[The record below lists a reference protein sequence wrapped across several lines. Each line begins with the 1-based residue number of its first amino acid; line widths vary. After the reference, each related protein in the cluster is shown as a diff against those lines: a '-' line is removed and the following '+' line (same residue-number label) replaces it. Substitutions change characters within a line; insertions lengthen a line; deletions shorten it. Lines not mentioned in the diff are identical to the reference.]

1 MAFMNEERIRD
12 LERKSRAAFD
22 ESVGSMDAA
31 TRSRLARAR
40 ATALGELR
48 GRRRIW
54 RSPWV
59 PAGVAAAAALASA
72 LLLVGDDAAPPESRP
87 ALAALEDL
95 DIVTGGEDLAMFA
108 EDEDF
113 YAWAAGE
120 IDDGVG

>member
-1 MAFMNEERIRD
+1 MNEERMRE

-22 ESVGSMDAA
+22 ESVESMDAA

-40 ATALGELR
+40 AAALGELR

-54 RSPWV
+54 GSPWM

-72 LLLVGDDAAPPESRP
+72 LLLVGDDAAQPESRP
-87 ALAALEDL
+87 ALVALEDL

-108 EDEDF
+108 EDEEF